1 MGSPTMMRPPR
12 AVRERASL
20 LNHNQP
26 GDPER
31 FAQQVV
37 AFSDVAQPPV
47 RMPFGSDTVAAIE
60 TKHLSDADM
69 IKRWREA
76 SGSTYF

>member
-1 MGSPTMMRPPR
+1 
-12 AVRERASL
+12 
-20 LNHNQP
+20 
-26 GDPER
+26 
-31 FAQQVV
+31 V

>member
-1 MGSPTMMRPPR
+1 M
-12 AVRERASL
+12 

-60 TKHLSDADM
+60 AKHLSDADM